1 MSKIFRLKKILLLNL
16 LVIILNVNGC
26 MYSDG
31 NITGRKTGIVPG
43 IDNYGIIIPEESEF
57 VELIK
62 NNPIDK
68 MLKWEDGGSEKRISF
83 AVKYRDLWL
92 IEIENTKEILK
103 GYLPEQEYDLLD
115 KSYKNWKEYISNM
128 TNLEQNLFYPGFPA
142 GSEITYPK
150 VMEVCANKTREY
162 AVELMSLEF
171 ALTGNVEF
179 IYQE

>member
-1 MSKIFRLKKILLLNL
+1 
-16 LVIILNVNGC
+16 
-26 MYSDG
+26 
-31 NITGRKTGIVPG
+31 
-43 IDNYGIIIPEESEF
+43 
-57 VELIK
+57 
-62 NNPIDK
+62 
-68 MLKWEDGGSEKRISF
+68 
-83 AVKYRDLWL
+83 
-92 IEIENTKEILK
+92 
-103 GYLPEQEYDLLD
+103 
-115 KSYKNWKEYISNM
+115 M